1 MKTKGQAEKWVRVIL
16 GVVCLLLLV
25 NLVMQLGGV
34 RAGASR
40 GAAAGGR
47 RAGPALSGE
56 AQDSLSS
63 YDPVVR
69 LDVLKKLQSRP
80 LTQPARNPFQGPA
93 PPRVEP
99 AAPAPVAPPPP
110 PPPVPLVAVG
120 YTEKNGGL
128 EAFVSDDPKL
138 KVDSQQTYVVHEGET
153 FAQRYRVLKLTPKFI
168 EIEDESTHQTVQLP
182 FP

>member
-1 MKTKGQAEKWVRVIL
+1 MKIKGQAEKWVRVIL

-40 GAAAGGR
+40 GAAGGR
-47 RAGPALSGE
+47 RSGPALSGD
-56 AQDSLSS
+56 ALDDLSS

-93 PPRVEP
+93 PPRLEP

-110 PPPVPLVAVG
+110 PPLPPIPLKAVG
-120 YTEKNGGL
+120 YTEKTAGQQ
-128 EAFVSDDPKL
+128 EAFVADD
-138 KVDSQQTYVVHEGET
+138 QQTYVVHEGET

-182 FP
+182 FAQ